1 MQKCFVRIKKKF
13 SVATL
18 VFPFLSVLILVM
30 IITPVSK
37 ADSPTISLD
46 PSQGPAG
53 SMVIVYIRGVP
64 VPSDVTF
71 GTTHIGTVTPWPG
84 TSSSNL
90 LIKIPQEPPG
100 TYTVTATSTMGVL
113 TATFTVTQGPS
124 PTPSET
130 PQETPDSTP
139 QGSDPTNYPVTTN
152 NGFWSP
158 LSIAII
164 SMVIAGAVFA
174 TALYVR
180 RGRQQ
185 TPRYQE
191 TGHYEPQFTI
201 TSKKPNLLSKINQP
215 ITGRQQP
222 PYMKICRHC
231 KQAVRD
237 DLNVCPYC
245 FKRLR

>member
-1 MQKCFVRIKKKF
+1 LQKCFIRIKKKF

-18 VFPFLSVLILVM
+18 VLPFLSVLILTI

-37 ADSPTISLD
+37 AASSTISLD

-113 TATFTVTQGPS
+113 TATFTITQGPS

-139 QGSDPTNYPVTTN
+139 QGSDPTNPPVTTN

-158 LSIAII
+158 LTISII
-164 SMVIAGAVFA
+164 SAVIAGAIFA
-174 TALYVR
+174 ITLYVR

-185 TPRYQE
+185 TPQYQE
-191 TGHYEPQFTI
+191 TSHYEPQFTVP
-201 TSKKPNLLSKINQP
+201 SKRPNTPSKISQP
-215 ITGRQQP
+215 TNNSQQP
-222 PYMKICRHC
+222 PYTKICRHC
-231 KQAVRD
+231 KQPVRD
-237 DLNVCPYC
+237 DLNVCPHC